1 MDREIAPIPVGP
13 RTLEEL
19 SDTLIVLSRRDV
31 LDLLTLPD
39 CIAAVE
45 QAFRLHGEG
54 RTLGPGVLG
63 VPATDGGFHI
73 KAAGLVGPDRS
84 YFAAKT
90 NANFPRNPE
99 RFGLPTIQGTIVLAD
114 ATNGVPLAIIESG
127 SVTALRTGAAT
138 AVATKFLARRD
149 ARTATIV
156 GCGVQG
162 ELQLAAIAAVLPL
175 ERAWVLD
182 TDYKRAEGMAA
193 RASASL
199 HLRVEAAKDLRAA
212 LRDSDV
218 CVTCTP
224 ARGAFVMR
232 ADVTPGMFIAAVGA
246 DSQGKQELEPALVA
260 SVTLVV
266 DVLEQCA
273 EIGELQHALAAGLM
287 TRSQVQAELAD
298 VVIGRHP
305 GRTHDDEITVFDSS
319 GTALQDVAA
328 AVSVYEKARATGR
341 GSEVKLNG

>member
-1 MDREIAPIPVGP
+1 MDP
-13 RTLEEL
+13 
-19 SDTLIVLSRRDV
+19 LIVLSRSEV

-39 CIAAVE
+39 CIGAVE
-45 QAFRLHGEG
+45 RAFRLHAEG

-63 VPATDGGFHI
+63 VPAAGGGFHI
-73 KAAGLVGPDRS
+73 KAAGLVGERS

-90 NANFPRNPE
+90 NANFPENPR

-114 ATNGVPLAIIESG
+114 ADNGVPLAIIESG

-138 AVATKFLARRD
+138 AVAAKFLARRD
-149 ARTATIV
+149 ARAATIV

-182 TDYKRAEGMAA
+182 SDHERAESMAA
-193 RASASL
+193 RASATLS
-199 HLRVEAAKDLRAA
+199 LRVEAVKDLRAA
-212 LRDSDV
+212 LGESDV

-224 ARGAFVMR
+224 ARRAFLTR
-232 ADVTPGMFIAAVGA
+232 ADVGPGMFIAAVGA
-246 DSQGKQELEPALVA
+246 DSQGRQELEPALVA
-260 SVTLVV
+260 SATLVV
-266 DVLEQCA
+266 DVLDQCA

-287 TRSQVQAELAD
+287 TRSQVHAELAD
-298 VVIGRHP
+298 VVVGRRT
-305 GRTHDDEITVFDSS
+305 GRTRADEIIVFDSS

-328 AVSVYEKARATGR
+328 AITVYEKARATGR
-341 GSEVKLNG
+341 GTEVKLYG